1 MKRNIQRMGG
11 ALLLAAALTVSL
23 SGCGGG
29 GGGDG
34 GGFYPF
40 PVGGNNPQ
48 NPPPVP
54 PGEQADPYDQFI
66 AYVQALVTTML
77 DTEEPAN
84 VVAFDPPPTSETKD
98 PVATQ

>member
-1 MKRNIQRMGG
+1 IGG
-11 ALLLAAALTVSL
+11 ALLLAAAHT
-23 SGCGGG
+23 GCGGG
-29 GGGDG
+29 GGGG

-40 PVGGNNPQ
+40 PIAGNPQ